1 MNAQRVLPKGFI
13 IADVVVMV
21 AFIVVIRQW
30 ELVVDIIV
38 IALVEIMVVRWQ
50 L

>member
-13 IADVVVMV
+13 IADVVAMV
-21 AFIVVIRQW
+21 AFIVVIGQW
-30 ELVVDIIV
+30 ELVVDIVV
-38 IALVEIMVVRWQ
+38 IALVEIAVVRRQ